1 MITCKAHDYLE
12 IACMYRLRVR
22 LYMLNGDLIEGL
34 ALDTTRTV
42 DNQEAILLERDHD
55 PIKIALIGIESMES
69 ITHNSYFSK
78 VDISRV

>member
-1 MITCKAHDYLE
+1 MISCQAHDYIE
-12 IACMYRLRVR
+12 IACMHRLRVR

-42 DNQEAILLERDHD
+42 ENQEAILLEIDHD
-55 PIKIALIGIESMES
+55 PIKIALIGIASMES
-69 ITHNSYFSK
+69 ITYNSHFSK